1 MVVGHKKLH
10 DVSASRTCA
19 LWTTAAVL
27 LALLPVLLLFSNGVM
42 AGYPAII
49 CRSVARRAFRRA
61 AYLTVYLYDRRLA

>member
-1 MVVGHKKLH
+1 
-10 DVSASRTCA
+10 
-19 LWTTAAVL
+19 
-27 LALLPVLLLFSNGVM
+27 VLLLFSNGVM